1 MVNEV
6 LWEPSEDRKAAT
18 NLHRFLRA
26 AEGRWGVALPNYDA
40 AHRWS
45 VDRLEEFWQ
54 TLWDELGL
62 IGDRGER
69 ILSDRDKM
77 PGACF
82 FPDGSVNFA
91 ENMLRHTGS
100 EPAIIFR
107 REDGLRRSLTR
118 DELRGLVARIATA
131 LVEAGVERG
140 DRVAGYLP
148 NIPEAM
154 ACKLAAASIGA
165 VWSSCSPDFGVRG
178 VTDRFGQIEP
188 RILFSVDGYKY
199 AGKSLDQTA
208 KLKEVMAGLPTV
220 EALVVIPFLHDE
232 PDLSGLPKAIAFD
245 AFLGPA
251 AVAEPSFAPLPFD
264 HPLCILF
271 SSGTTGMPKCIV
283 HSHGGA
289 LLTGMKEHALHVDE
303 RPGDRLF
310 YFTTLGWMMW
320 NWLLGGLGT
329 GATLLLYDGSPFH
342 PGPEVLWD
350 FAQDEGM
357 TVFGTSAKYIDSIRK
372 AGLEPAK
379 THDLSKLRTILSTGS
394 PLVPESF
401 DYIYEQVKSDVH
413 LASMSGGTDL
423 YGCFVGG
430 NPLAPV
436 RRGEIQ
442 GPMLGMAVDVWDD
455 DGKPIREQKGELV
468 CTEPFPSMPV
478 MFWNDPDGERY
489 RSAYFDRFPGS
500 WCHGDWAEWTQAGG
514 MMIYGRSD
522 ATLNPGGVRIGT
534 AEIYRQVEQLEEVV
548 ESIVIGQEWDG
559 DTRVVLFV
567 RLRDGLSLDD
577 GLRDRIKRQIRE
589 NASPR
594 HVPARVIQVADIPRT
609 KSGKITELAVRDI
622 VHGRPVKNVEALDNP
637 AALDLYKAL
646 PELTA

>member
-26 AEGRWGVALPNYDA
+26 AEGRWGVALPTYGA

-54 TLWDELGL
+54 TLWDDLGL

-118 DELRGLVARIATA
+118 DELRGLVARIEKA

-245 AFLGPA
+245 A
-251 AVAEPSFAPLPFD
+251 
-264 HPLCILF
+264 
-271 SSGTTGMPKCIV
+271 SSG
-283 HSHGGA
+283 
-289 LLTGMKEHALHVDE
+289 
-303 RPGDRLF
+303 
-310 YFTTLGWMMW
+310 
-320 NWLLGGLGT
+320 
-329 GATLLLYDGSPFH
+329 
-342 PGPEVLWD
+342 
-350 FAQDEGM
+350 Q
-357 TVFGTSAKYIDSIRK
+357 
-372 AGLEPAK
+372 
-379 THDLSKLRTILSTGS
+379 
-394 PLVPESF
+394 
-401 DYIYEQVKSDVH
+401 
-413 LASMSGGTDL
+413 
-423 YGCFVGG
+423 
-430 NPLAPV
+430 
-436 RRGEIQ
+436 RR
-442 GPMLGMAVDVWDD
+442 
-455 DGKPIREQKGELV
+455 
-468 CTEPFPSMPV
+468 
-478 MFWNDPDGERY
+478 
-489 RSAYFDRFPGS
+489 
-500 WCHGDWAEWTQAGG
+500 
-514 MMIYGRSD
+514 
-522 ATLNPGGVRIGT
+522 
-534 AEIYRQVEQLEEVV
+534 
-548 ESIVIGQEWDG
+548 
-559 DTRVVLFV
+559 
-567 RLRDGLSLDD
+567 
-577 GLRDRIKRQIRE
+577 
-589 NASPR
+589 
-594 HVPARVIQVADIPRT
+594 
-609 KSGKITELAVRDI
+609 
-622 VHGRPVKNVEALDNP
+622 
-637 AALDLYKAL
+637 
-646 PELTA
+646 